1 MQMAT
6 MTDLTKIFLSDNQF
20 DGSIPALLQDLAQ
33 LSEFEV
39 ARNKLD
45 GTIPEAFGHLH
56 QLQNLD
62 LSHNSF
68 TGPIPAQVRKTK
80 KKRWEAKTWKI
91 CTYLE
96 MYILL
101 CYSTLYFS
109 FTDHILPRFVTFFT
123 MLKIAVGTT
132 EKVDIHET

>member
-80 KKRWEAKTWKI
+80 KKRWEAKN
-91 CTYLE
+91 LE
-96 MYILL
+96 DMYISRNVYTAVLL
-101 CYSTLYFS
+101 YTLF
-109 FTDHILPRFVTFFT
+109 L
-123 MLKIAVGTT
+123 
-132 EKVDIHET
+132 IH

>member
-80 KKRWEAKTWKI
+80 KKRWEAKN
-91 CTYLE
+91 LE
-96 MYILL
+96 DMYISRNVYTAVLL
-101 CYSTLYFS
+101 YTLFRIHSSHFAARCYIFHNAKNRSW
-109 FTDHILPRFVTFFT
+109 DN
-123 MLKIAVGTT
+123 
-132 EKVDIHET
+132 